1 MARRGGVV
9 VVAARSRGRRCG
21 DGYEA
26 GGRTGRVVVVVVV
39 VGGGD
44 TNASVRPRLRLRG
57 VLRCCCSA
65 ASSVRLWTRASLLLT

>member
-1 MARRGGVV
+1 MARGAVSWWWRHGQEEGVAV
-9 VVAARSRGRRCG
+9 MDMRPAAGQGS
-21 DGYEA
+21 
-26 GGRTGRVVVVVVV
+26 VVVV